1 MTTRIRASTA
11 RTGEDLGLALRR
23 ALTDGLAQQV
33 ARQAEQRRAGHTP
46 DVPVAGDGLV
56 SSDDGRSVGRG
67 KDASVGKARRGIKRS
82 EGGP

>member
-1 MTTRIRASTA
+1 MKTRIRASMA

-23 ALTDGLAQQV
+23 ALTDGLARQV
-33 ARQAEQRRAGHTP
+33 ARQAEQRTAGHTP
-46 DVPVAGDGLV
+46 DAPVAGGGLA

-67 KDASVGKARRGIKRS
+67 KGATVGKARSDVRES

>member
-1 MTTRIRASTA
+1 MKTRIRASMA

-23 ALTDGLAQQV
+23 ALTEGLARQV
-33 ARQAEQRRAGHTP
+33 ARQLEQGTAGQTP
-46 DVPVAGDGLV
+46 DLPVPGDGLV

-67 KDASVGKARRGIKRS
+67 KGASVGKARSGIKES